1 MLLLMNEFLD
11 FKKEIQVKEFSAKR
25 ICDSRWIKHWII
37 MGLLFEDPGTE
48 ENKWTKFSFVEL
60 IWLKTILK
68 MRQFGLSLD
77 DIKSVKNYIAK
88 FNVDNQNTI
97 KGFTDILSFA
107 IMRMEM
113 EFVITKSDNNDV
125 QIMLNDP
132 KDRKNPFQS
141 FISISINGLIK
152 DFIMDFESDSNEERC
167 LKNILRFNLLTH
179 PELEIF
185 DLLRRGLISE
195 VQIINEKDTITYN
208 FKDLND
214 YLEIVLQ
221 SKYTSIKYTYNNV
234 EQSFN
239 RHNKEK

>member
-1 MLLLMNEFLD
+1 MNEFLG
-11 FKKEIQVKEFSAKR
+11 FKKEIQIKEFSAKR
-25 ICDSRWIKHWII
+25 ICDSRWIKHWIN
-37 MGLLFEDPGTE
+37 MGLLFENPGTK
-48 ENKWTKFSFVEL
+48 ENKWSKFSFVEL

-68 MRQFGLSLD
+68 MRQFGLSLE
-77 DIKSVKNYIAK
+77 DIKSVKNYIAGL
-88 FNVDNQNTI
+88 NVDNQNSI
-97 KGFTDILSFA
+97 NGFADILSLA

-113 EFVITKSDNNDV
+113 ELVITKSDNNEV
-125 QIMLNDP
+125 VTMLNNRN
-132 KDRKNPFQS
+132 DRKNTFQS
-141 FISISINGLIK
+141 FISISIKGLIK
-152 DFIMDFESDSNEERC
+152 DFIMDFESDGNEERC

-208 FKDLND
+208 FNDLND

-239 RHNKEK
+239 SHNK